1 MDNTITALKN
11 LYKALGGDLDDVEDI
26 SIIPEMIN
34 AIAALATSQG
44 ISALP
49 AVDSEDN
56 GKVLKVIEGAWG
68 VGTDAVG

>member
-11 LYKALGGDLDDVEDI
+11 LYKALGGDPDDVEDI

>member
-11 LYKALGGDLDDVEDI
+11 LYKALGGNLDDVEDV

-34 AIAALATSQG
+34 EIAALATSQG

-49 AVDSEDN
+49 KVDSEDN
-56 GKVLKVIEGAWG
+56 GKVMKVIEGAWG